1 MCSGC
6 VSAAVRL
13 ATTVIY
19 VNSTD
24 PIYDMAPLVF
34 WIAAEQAC
42 GFFILCVPCL
52 PKLFKETGMMPV
64 IKRIFALPTTAG
76 RSNSKLDYYGKSNV
90 SGRGTTTSNTT
101 KDYYK
106 LDEDGL
112 PLRDMT
118 QSTEQLHSAARQQK
132 NGITR
137 ITHVTV
143 SQDAR
148 SDSGSY
154 DMGNKEAWAR

>member
-1 MCSGC
+1 M
-6 VSAAVRL
+6 
-13 ATTVIY
+13 TYIK
-19 VNSTD
+19 STD

-42 GFFILCVPCL
+42 GFFIICVPCL
-52 PKLFKETGMMPV
+52 PKLFKDLGLMPM
-64 IKRIFALPTTAG
+64 IKKIFALPTAAG
-76 RSNSKLDYYGKSNV
+76 RSNSNLAYYGGKARAS
-90 SGRGTTTSNTT
+90 STGRGTTNSHAA

-106 LDEDGL
+106 LDEDGV
-112 PLRDMT
+112 PLRNMT
-118 QSTEQLHSAARQQK
+118 QSTEQLHHNAHHHPK

-148 SDSGSY
+148 SESDSY
-154 DMGNKEAWAR
+154 DIGNKEAWAR